1 MNVPGAITG
10 LYPGTFDPVTRG
22 HEDLIARAL
31 TVVESLW
38 VGVASDTTKEPL
50 FPIEDRVEMLR
61 EVTAAEP
68 RIRVEA
74 FDGLTVDFARRIGAR
89 AILRGLRAVSDFE
102 LEFQM
107 ALMNKHLAP
116 DIEILFMA
124 PDSTYSFLSSSL
136 VREVARLGGDVEA
149 FVSPVVARRLSERF
163 AGQRVKRGGAR

>member
-1 MNVPGAITG
+1 MSAPGAITG

-22 HEDLIARAL
+22 HEDLIGRAL
-31 TVVESLW
+31 TVVETLW

-61 EVTAAEP
+61 EVTAGEP

-74 FDGLTVDFARRIGAR
+74 FAGLTVDFARRIGAR

-149 FVSPVVARRLSERF
+149 FVSPVVARRLSARF
-163 AGQRVKRGGAR
+163 GGRS

>member
-1 MNVPGAITG
+1 MSAPGAITG

-22 HEDLIARAL
+22 HEDLIGRAL
-31 TVVESLW
+31 TIVETLW

-50 FPIEDRVEMLR
+50 FPIDERVEMLR
-61 EVTAAEP
+61 EVTADEP
-68 RIRVEA
+68 RIHVEA
-74 FDGLTVDFARRIGAR
+74 FAGLTVEFARRIGAR

-163 AGQRVKRGGAR
+163 GGRR

>member
-1 MNVPGAITG
+1 MSAAGLTG

-22 HEDLIARAL
+22 HEDLIGRAL
-31 TVVESLW
+31 TVVETLW

-61 EVTAAEP
+61 EVTADEP
-68 RIRVEA
+68 RIKVEA
-74 FDGLTVDFARRIGAR
+74 FAGLTVDFARRIGAR

-116 DIEILFMA
+116 DIEMLFMA

-149 FVSPVVARRLSERF
+149 FVSPAVARRLAARF
-163 AGQRVKRGGAR
+163 AGRR

>member
-1 MNVPGAITG
+1 MSAAGLTG

-22 HEDLIARAL
+22 HEDLIGRAL
-31 TVVESLW
+31 TVVETLW

-61 EVTAAEP
+61 EVTADEP
-68 RIRVEA
+68 RIKVEA
-74 FDGLTVDFARRIGAR
+74 FAGLTVDFARRIGAR

-116 DIEILFMA
+116 DIEMLFMA

-149 FVSPVVARRLSERF
+149 FVSPVVARRLAARF
-163 AGQRVKRGGAR
+163 AGRR

>member
-1 MNVPGAITG
+1 MNVPGPITG

-22 HEDLIARAL
+22 HEDLIERAL
-31 TVVESLW
+31 RIVGTLW

-50 FPIEDRVEMLR
+50 FPLEERVEMLR
-61 EVTAAEP
+61 EVTSDEP

-74 FDGLTVDFARRIGAR
+74 FAGLTVDFARRIGAR

-124 PDSTYSFLSSSL
+124 PDSTFSFLSSSL
-136 VREVARLGGDVEA
+136 VREVARLGGDVDA
-149 FVSPVVARRLSERF
+149 FVSPIVARRLGERF
-163 AGQRVKRGGAR
+163 GERR

>member
-1 MNVPGAITG
+1 LTARSAALTG

-22 HEDLIARAL
+22 HEDLIGRAL
-31 TVVESLW
+31 SIVDTLW

-61 EVTAAEP
+61 EVTAGES

-74 FDGLTVDFARRIGAR
+74 FAGLTVDFARRIGAR

-102 LEFQM
+102 FEFQM

-116 DIEILFMA
+116 DIEMLFMA

-163 AGQRVKRGGAR
+163 AGRQ

>member
-1 MNVPGAITG
+1 LTARSAALTG

-22 HEDLIARAL
+22 HEDLIGRAL
-31 TVVESLW
+31 SIVDTLW

-61 EVTAAEP
+61 EVTGGES

-74 FDGLTVDFARRIGAR
+74 FAGLTVDFARRIGAR

-102 LEFQM
+102 FEFQM

-116 DIEILFMA
+116 DIEMLFMA

-163 AGQRVKRGGAR
+163 AGRQ

>member
-1 MNVPGAITG
+1 MSAAGLTG

-22 HEDLIARAL
+22 HEDLIGRAL
-31 TVVESLW
+31 TVVETLW

-61 EVTAAEP
+61 EVTADEP
-68 RIRVEA
+68 RIKVEA
-74 FDGLTVDFARRIGAR
+74 FAGLTVDFARRIGAR

-116 DIEILFMA
+116 DIEMLFMA

-136 VREVARLGGDVEA
+136 VREVARLGGDVET
-149 FVSPVVARRLSERF
+149 FVSPVVARRLAERF
-163 AGQRVKRGGAR
+163 AGRR